1 MLAFLIYKF
10 HPSAYSN
17 ISNPNPN
24 TQIFRDLLKEATK
37 KQLKAVHDQNVYWT
51 RNGKQDKAAIEDAGR
66 LAASNFS
73 RGIWSWIDKWKDK

>member
-37 KQLKAVHDQNVYWT
+37 KQLKAVHDQNVY
-51 RNGKQDKAAIEDAGR
+51 
-66 LAASNFS
+66 
-73 RGIWSWIDKWKDK
+73 